1 MGIALKTISRII
13 IDLSSEANNK
23 NSKTFLPPF
32 FYLSKKGCEAWRKNW
47 LLHFWGASDL
57 SWFLEI
63 KVRRGFEC
71 LIEEVYEEIPW
82 VRDVK
87 EDCLGRVAEIR
98 AWKRGGWTATRGHLA
113 TSSNF
118 EKYFQPVFTGVHRF
132 TPVSECLSPDR
143 LLTPRF
149 KPILRTSVL

>member
-47 LLHFWGASDL
+47 LLHFRGASDL

-71 LIEEVYEEIPW
+71 LIEEVYEEIHSELETW
-82 VRDVK
+82 KKIVWAEWLR
-87 EDCLGRVAEIR
+87 LGRESAEEGGRPLEVTWQRLQTLKSIFNR
-98 AWKRGGWTATRGHLA
+98 CTPFYPSFRGRMSQPRSLA
-113 TSSNF
+113 N
-118 EKYFQPVFTGVHRF
+118 P
-132 TPVSECLSPDR
+132 
-143 LLTPRF
+143 